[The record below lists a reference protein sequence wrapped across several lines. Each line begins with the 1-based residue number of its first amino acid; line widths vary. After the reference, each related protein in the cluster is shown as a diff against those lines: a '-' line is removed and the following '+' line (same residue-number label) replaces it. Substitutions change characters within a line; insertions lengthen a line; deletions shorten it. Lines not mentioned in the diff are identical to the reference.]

1 MGRIQGMD
9 NMAQAARSAE
19 EIRRKYGLTEE
30 SLWNRLKRNWT
41 GYLFILPTF
50 VMFTLLFYIPM
61 IQGVWL
67 TFTNAQLGGAGSS
80 NFIGLDNYM
89 WMITNDLFV
98 FALGWSIVFV
108 FATTLLQLVLGMLV
122 AVLLSEIKEGPRE
135 WLSAIIMSPY
145 FSAPLAGGVVWMWF
159 LSPDFGFMNMFLS
172 DIGVQDP
179 PTFLSQG
186 LWPYVSMII
195 AQAWHDFGYAGI
207 IYSAAVINIPSAQ
220 YEAAALAGAG
230 RLRRFRDVTL
240 PHLVTPTIIVLAL
253 RTAWNIA
260 EFAQPF
266 ELTGGGPGT
275 RTMLLSIL
283 TYEVAY
289 VRLNFARA
297 YTIGMVMIV
306 LAMGA
311 AIFYVTVINEEE
323 DLYL

>member
-1 MGRIQGMD
+1 
-9 NMAQAARSAE
+9 MAQAAETAE
-19 EIRRKYGLTEE
+19 EIRSKYGLTEE
-30 SLWNRLKRNWT
+30 TLVDRLKRNWT

-61 IQGVWL
+61 ARGVWL
-67 TFTNAQLGGAGSS
+67 TFTNASLGGAGSS
-80 NFIGLDNYM
+80 TFIGLDNYV
-89 WMITNDLFV
+89 WMVTNDLFV
-98 FALGWSIVFV
+98 FALGWSMVFV
-108 FATTLLQLVLGMLV
+108 FSTTLLQLGLGML
-122 AVLLSEIKEGPRE
+122 AAILLSEIREGVRD

-159 LSPDFGFMNMFLS
+159 LSPDFGFINMLLS
-172 DIGVQDP
+172 DLGVQNQP
-179 PTFLSQG
+179 SFLAEG
-186 LWPYVSMII
+186 LWPYVSMIV

-207 IYSAAVINIPSAQ
+207 IYAAAVVNIPSEQ

-240 PHLVTPTIIVLAL
+240 PHLITPTIIVLAL

-289 VRLNFARA
+289 VNLNFARA

-306 LAMGA
+306 LAMAA
-311 AIFYVTVINEEE
+311 AIFYVTVLNEEE

>member
-1 MGRIQGMD
+1 
-9 NMAQAARSAE
+9 MAQAAENAE
-19 EIRRKYGLTEE
+19 EIRSKYGLSEE
-30 SLWNRLKRNWT
+30 SIWDRLKRNWT

-50 VMFTLLFYIPM
+50 AMFTLLFYFPM
-61 IQGVWL
+61 VQGVWL
-67 TFTNAQLGGAGSS
+67 TFTNATLGGAGASQ
-80 NFIGLDNYM
+80 FIGLDNYV
-89 WMITNDLFV
+89 WMVTNDLFV

-108 FATTLLQLVLGMLV
+108 FSTTLLQLGLGML
-122 AVLLSEIKEGPRE
+122 AAILLSEVKEGSRE

-159 LSPDFGFMNMFLS
+159 LSPDFGFAEKLLLDLGMSN
-172 DIGVQDP
+172 P
-179 PTFLSQG
+179 PSFLSQG
-186 LWPYVSMII
+186 LWPYVSMIF

-207 IYSAAVINIPSAQ
+207 IYSAAVINIPSEQ

-240 PHLVTPTIIVLAL
+240 PHLVTPTIIILAL

-289 VRLNFARA
+289 VNLNFARA

-306 LAMGA
+306 LAMSA
-311 AIFYVTVINEEE
+311 AIFYVTVLNEEE

>member
-1 MGRIQGMD
+1 MGS
-9 NMAQAARSAE
+9 MAQAAETAE
-19 EIRRKYGLTEE
+19 EIRSKYGLTEE
-30 SLWNRLKRNWT
+30 TLVDRLKRNWT

-61 IQGVWL
+61 ARGVWL
-67 TFTNAQLGGAGSS
+67 TFTNASLGGAGSS
-80 NFIGLDNYM
+80 TFIGLDNYV
-89 WMITNDLFV
+89 WMVTNDLFV
-98 FALGWSIVFV
+98 FALGWSMVFV
-108 FATTLLQLVLGMLV
+108 FSTTLLQLGLGML
-122 AVLLSEIKEGPRE
+122 AAILLSEIREGVRD

-159 LSPDFGFMNMFLS
+159 LSPDFGFINMLLS
-172 DIGVQDP
+172 DLGVQNQP
-179 PTFLSQG
+179 SFLAEG
-186 LWPYVSMII
+186 LWPYVSMIV

-207 IYSAAVINIPSAQ
+207 IYAAAVVNIPSEQ

-240 PHLVTPTIIVLAL
+240 PHLITPTIIVLAL

-289 VRLNFARA
+289 VNLNFARA

-306 LAMGA
+306 LAMAA
-311 AIFYVTVINEEE
+311 AIFYVTVLNEEE

>member
-1 MGRIQGMD
+1 
-9 NMAQAARSAE
+9 MAHTRSAE
-19 EIRRKYGLTEE
+19 EIRETYGVSDE
-30 SLWNRLKRNWT
+30 SIWDRLRRNWT
-41 GYLFILPTF
+41 GYLFIIPTF
-50 VMFTLLFYIPM
+50 IMFTLLFYIP
-61 IQGVWL
+61 IVRGVWM
-67 TFTNAQLGGAGSS
+67 TFTNARLGGAGATT
-80 NFIGLDNYM
+80 FVGLDNYV

-98 FALGWSIVFV
+98 FALGWTIIFV
-108 FATTLLQLVLGMLV
+108 FSTTLIQLAMGML
-122 AVLLSEIKEGPRE
+122 AAILLSELTAGVRD
-135 WLSAIIMSPY
+135 WMSAIIMSPY

-159 LSPDFGFMNMFLS
+159 LSPDFGFVNMILTDLGIESQPSFLS
-172 DIGVQDP
+172 E
-179 PTFLSQG
+179 G
-186 LWPYVSMII
+186 LWPYVSLII

-207 IYSAAVINIPSAQ
+207 IYAAAVINIPSEQ

-240 PHLVTPTIIVLAL
+240 PHLITPTIIILAL

-266 ELTGGGPGT
+266 QLTGGGPGT

-289 VRLNFARA
+289 VSLNFARA

-306 LAMGA
+306 LAMSA
-311 AIFYVTVINEEE
+311 AIFYVTVLNEEE

>member
-1 MGRIQGMD
+1 
-9 NMAQAARSAE
+9 MAQAAESAE
-19 EIRRKYGLTEE
+19 EIRQKYGLTEE
-30 SLWNRLKRNWT
+30 SIQDRLKRNWI

-50 VMFTLLFYIPM
+50 IMFTLLFYIPM

-67 TFTNAQLGGAGSS
+67 TFTNAQLGGSGS
-80 NFIGLDNYM
+80 FIGLQNYQ

-98 FALGWSIVFV
+98 FALGWTIVFV
-108 FATTLLQLVLGMLV
+108 FSTTALQLGLGLL
-122 AVLLSEIKEGPRE
+122 AAILLSELRE
-135 WLSAIIMSPY
+135 RSRDWMSAIIMSPY
-145 FSAPLAGGVVWMWF
+145 FSAPLAGGVIWMWF
-159 LSPDFGFMNMFLS
+159 LSADFGFVNMLLS
-172 DIGVQDP
+172 DLGVQEQP
-179 PTFLSQG
+179 SFLAEG
-186 LWPYVSMII
+186 FWPYLSII
-195 AQAWHDFGYAGI
+195 VAQAWHDFGYAGI
-207 IYSAAVINIPSAQ
+207 IYSAAVINIPSEQ

-240 PHLVTPTIIVLAL
+240 PHLVTPTIIILAL

-289 VRLNFARA
+289 VNLNFARA

-306 LAMGA
+306 LAMAA
-311 AIFYVTVINEEE
+311 AIFYVTVLNEEE

>member
-1 MGRIQGMD
+1 
-9 NMAQAARSAE
+9 MAQAAETAE
-19 EIRRKYGLTEE
+19 EIRSKYGLTEE
-30 SLWNRLKRNWT
+30 SHWDRLKRNWT

-61 IQGVWL
+61 IRGVWL
-67 TFTNAQLGGAGSS
+67 TFTNASLGGAGAST
-80 NFIGLDNYM
+80 FIGLDNYV

-98 FALGWSIVFV
+98 FALGWTMVFV
-108 FATTLLQLVLGMLV
+108 FATTLLQLGLGML
-122 AVLLSEIKEGPRE
+122 AAILLSEITAGVRD
-135 WLSAIIMSPY
+135 WMSAIIMSPY

-159 LSPDFGFMNMFLS
+159 LSPDFGFVNMLLSDLGFQSQPSFLS
-172 DIGVQDP
+172 E
-179 PTFLSQG
+179 G
-186 LWPYVSMII
+186 LWPYVSII
-195 AQAWHDFGYAGI
+195 VAQAWHDFGYAGI
-207 IYSAAVINIPSAQ
+207 IYSAAVINIPSEQ

-240 PHLVTPTIIVLAL
+240 PHLITPTIIILAL

-283 TYEVAY
+283 TYQVAY
-289 VRLNFARA
+289 VNLNFARA

-306 LAMGA
+306 LAMAA
-311 AIFYVTVINEEE
+311 AIFYVTVLNEEE

>member
-1 MGRIQGMD
+1 
-9 NMAQAARSAE
+9 MAQAAESAE
-19 EIRRKYGLTEE
+19 EIRQKYGLTEE
-30 SLWNRLKRNWT
+30 SIQDRLKRNWI

-50 VMFTLLFYIPM
+50 IMFTLLFYIPM

-67 TFTNAQLGGAGSS
+67 TFTNAQLGGSGS
-80 NFIGLDNYM
+80 FIGLQNYQ

-98 FALGWSIVFV
+98 FALGWTIVFV
-108 FATTLLQLVLGMLV
+108 FSTTLLQLGLGLL
-122 AVLLSEIKEGPRE
+122 AAILLSELRE
-135 WLSAIIMSPY
+135 RSRDWMSAIIMSPY
-145 FSAPLAGGVVWMWF
+145 FSAPLAGGVIWMWF
-159 LSPDFGFMNMFLS
+159 LSADFGFVNMLLS
-172 DIGVQDP
+172 DLGVQEQP
-179 PTFLSQG
+179 SFLAEG
-186 LWPYVSMII
+186 LWPFVSII
-195 AQAWHDFGYAGI
+195 VAQAWHDFGYAGI
-207 IYSAAVINIPSAQ
+207 IYSAAVINIPSEQ

-240 PHLVTPTIIVLAL
+240 PHLVTPTIIILAL

-289 VRLNFARA
+289 VNLNFARA

-306 LAMGA
+306 LAMAA
-311 AIFYVTVINEEE
+311 AIFYVTVLNEEE

>member
-1 MGRIQGMD
+1 
-9 NMAQAARSAE
+9 MAQAAQSAE

-30 SLWNRLKRNWT
+30 SVWDRLKRNWT
-41 GYLFILPTF
+41 GYLFIIPTF
-50 VMFTLLFYIPM
+50 IMFALLFYIPM
-61 IQGVWL
+61 VQGVWL
-67 TFTNAQLGGAGSS
+67 TFTNAQLGSGGS
-80 NFIGLDNYM
+80 FIGLDNYQ

-98 FALGWSIVFV
+98 FALGWTIIFV
-108 FATTLLQLVLGMLV
+108 FSTTLLQLGLGML
-122 AVLLSEIKEGPRE
+122 AAILLSEIKEGSRE

-159 LSPDFGFMNMFLS
+159 LSPDFGFLAKFLG
-172 DIGVQDP
+172 DIGIQNAP
-179 PTFLSQG
+179 SFLSQG
-186 LWPYVSMII
+186 LWPYVSII
-195 AQAWHDFGYAGI
+195 VAQAWHDFGYAGI
-207 IYSAAVINIPSAQ
+207 IYSAAVINIPSDQ

-240 PHLVTPTIIVLAL
+240 PHLITPTIIVLAL

-266 ELTGGGPGT
+266 QLTGGGPGT

-283 TYEVAY
+283 TYQVAY
-289 VRLNFARA
+289 VKLNFARA

-306 LAMGA
+306 LAMA
-311 AIFYVTVINEEE
+311 SAIFYVTIMNEEE

>member
-1 MGRIQGMD
+1 
-9 NMAQAARSAE
+9 MAQAARSAE

-67 TFTNAQLGGAGSS
+67 TFTNAQLGGAGTS

-172 DIGVQDP
+172 DIGIQNP

>member
-1 MGRIQGMD
+1 
-9 NMAQAARSAE
+9 MAQAAQSAE

-30 SLWNRLKRNWT
+30 SVWDRLKRNWT
-41 GYLFILPTF
+41 GYLFIIPTF
-50 VMFTLLFYIPM
+50 VMFALLFYIPM

-67 TFTNAQLGGAGSS
+67 TFTNAQLGGAGTGS
-80 NFIGLDNYM
+80 FIGLDNYQ

-108 FATTLLQLVLGMLV
+108 FSTTLLQLGLGML
-122 AVLLSEIKEGPRE
+122 AAILLSEIREGSRE

-159 LSPDFGFMNMFLS
+159 LSPDFGFLAKFLT
-172 DIGVQDP
+172 DIGVQDAP
-179 PTFLSQG
+179 SFLSQG
-186 LWPYVSMII
+186 LWPYVSMIV

-207 IYSAAVINIPSAQ
+207 IYSAAVINIPSDQ

-230 RLRRFRDVTL
+230 RFRRFRDVTL
-240 PHLVTPTIIVLAL
+240 PHLITPTIIVLAL

-266 ELTGGGPGT
+266 QLTGGGPGT

-283 TYEVAY
+283 TYQVAY
-289 VRLNFARA
+289 VKLNFARA

-306 LAMGA
+306 LAMA
-311 AIFYVTVINEEE
+311 SAIFYVTIMNEEE

>member
-1 MGRIQGMD
+1 
-9 NMAQAARSAE
+9 MAQAAQSAE

-30 SLWNRLKRNWT
+30 SVWDRLKRNWT
-41 GYLFILPTF
+41 GYLFIIPTF
-50 VMFTLLFYIPM
+50 VMFALLFYIPM

-67 TFTNAQLGGAGSS
+67 TFTNAQLGGAGTGS
-80 NFIGLDNYM
+80 FIGLDNYQ

-108 FATTLLQLVLGMLV
+108 FSTTLLQLGLGML
-122 AVLLSEIKEGPRE
+122 AAILLSEIRGGSRE

-159 LSPDFGFMNMFLS
+159 LSPDFGFLTKFLT
-172 DIGVQDP
+172 DMGVQNSP
-179 PTFLSQG
+179 SFLSQG
-186 LWPYVSMII
+186 LWPYVSIVV

-207 IYSAAVINIPSAQ
+207 IYSAAVINIPSDQ

-240 PHLVTPTIIVLAL
+240 PHLITPTIIVLAL

-266 ELTGGGPGT
+266 QLTGGGPGT

-283 TYEVAY
+283 TYQVAY
-289 VRLNFARA
+289 VKLNFARA

-306 LAMGA
+306 LAMA
-311 AIFYVTVINEEE
+311 SAIFYVTIMNEEE